1 MAVLWCAFLVC
12 FYGKPLTWGV
22 LARFGVRV
30 GFGQVKGPV
39 GWVWLVKQ
47 TLYISWVVAGWFGWL
62 CLRGMALR
70 EVLQEGWYAG
80 PLRVAGLMLRSANQR
95 TQRLAGP
102 VAWAPCIIYARG
114 DAP

>member
-1 MAVLWCAFLVC
+1 MVC

-47 TLYISWVVAGWFGWL
+47 TLYVPWVVAGWFG
-62 CLRGMALR
+62 
-70 EVLQEGWYAG
+70 
-80 PLRVAGLMLRSANQR
+80 
-95 TQRLAGP
+95 
-102 VAWAPCIIYARG
+102 
-114 DAP
+114 

>member
-1 MAVLWCAFLVC
+1 MVC

-47 TLYISWVVAGWFGWL
+47 TLYVPWVVAGWFGWL
-62 CLRGMALR
+62 CLRGMAQR
-70 EVLQEGWYAG
+70 EVL
-80 PLRVAGLMLRSANQR
+80 LRKLVCWVSPGGRPHA
-95 TQRLAGP
+95 
-102 VAWAPCIIYARG
+102 
-114 DAP
+114 

>member
-1 MAVLWCAFLVC
+1 M
-12 FYGKPLTWGV
+12 
-22 LARFGVRV
+22 

-62 CLRGMALR
+62 CFRGMALR

-80 PLRVAGLMLRSANQR
+80 SLRVAGLMLRSANQR

-102 VAWAPCIIYARG
+102 LLWDPCIIYARG